1 MWIRDPCRAYKFL
14 IFSPVRF
21 TGLLLFAVMSMNGIS
36 LIVATLVMNLK
47 KQGDERFCTK
57 VPRWILCICR
67 AVTCLCKTPLANPI
81 GSLRFKGRR
90 SRTPVRRRPAQRN
103 QPRENDE
110 VHHNQD
116 CHPDNQMSSDNDA
129 YEYDRQFQKEREHL
143 LRENNGTFRR
153 QVSGQFGIFRNENG
167 EIISSSEDQPNTRR
181 PTAPAA
187 VFRRQ
192 CLTRKPTLR
201 YPYRRPKVRQWKNTV
216 PPAVREQWY
225 FVADVVDR
233 CAFVL
238 SLIAMVIMLTTMM
251 CIMPK
256 LSATSNMEA
265 VDGAI

>member
-1 MWIRDPCRAYKFL
+1 
-14 IFSPVRF
+14 
-21 TGLLLFAVMSMNGIS
+21 MSMNGIS

-90 SRTPVRRRPAQRN
+90 SRTPVRRRHAQRN

-167 EIISSSEDQPNTRR
+167 EIISSSEDQPNTR
-181 PTAPAA
+181 TAPAA